1 MKNLVALVVLCLA
14 FALPALAVCPAGPGI
29 IAPTGSNVAV
39 VEGTVTLKWSPVSG
53 AASYDVYFGPAGA
66 CTGAPVATVNGTS
79 FQPPDED
86 VAPASS
92 YQWRVVANSVPGCT
106 TPPTS
111 SCASFSTRPCPT
123 AAPTLIAPAN
133 NSSIASGSVT
143 LQWSSVTNASFYEV
157 FVGLDGAEPSSHAFT
172 NITSKTFAIGPGIDV
187 EWYIVAHGSDC
198 VNGQAS
204 SSFRFSTNESACPT
218 GAAALTSPA
227 SGANFTEGTPV
238 LFSWSEVPNALSYDL
253 AINDGGGW
261 RVLTSTT
268 RTRTTE
274 NLPPG
279 TYEWEVHTNFAGG
292 CNPTGSDHR
301 TLSVTANSCS
311 TTPPL
316 LLAPA
321 NGASNVASPVQFQW
335 REVAGAARYHLF
347 VSVDGGPVA
356 LLATTTGT
364 THQATLN
371 GSSVLWAVAAAFD
384 NNCSDVRSE
393 PARFNLAGAA
403 CSTTGPQLLEPAN
416 NATDVASPVKLKW
429 APVTGAQRYIVLA
442 AIDDNEFTAIGTTEE
457 TQLETFVPANVL
469 VRWLVVAA
477 APNCPEV
484 RSATGQ
490 FRTAGPE
497 CTSASLA
504 LQSPAD
510 GAQVSSPV
518 ALSWSAVPNA
528 AAYRVWISIDG
539 DAPVN
544 VIRTAATSATVNLPS
559 GTMRW
564 YVEALRGQCDPVLSE
579 TRTFVVGAGAD
590 CTTRQAPTLAGPIG
604 APGSPVNVTNPVDLR
619 WNAVSGAIGYRV
631 FIAEG
636 TDAFE
641 DLGITRETHV
651 ARAFE
656 PGTYRWLVEAL
667 YENCPPVASA
677 QGHFRLERTTPRCST
692 TAPTILTP
700 ADNTAAT
707 SPVTI
712 NWTAVEGAE
721 KYRVYASLDG
731 GEPIHIGTTEETT
744 LTRAL
749 APGSIEIAV
758 EAVFNDCP
766 STFSARSRF
775 TIARAQNCST
785 AKPQLL
791 GPANGST
798 AAPGNVAFA
807 WQPLA
812 GAVRYVV
819 VVQAGEGARTPV
831 GETDLPSLDRKLP
844 AGRYTWSV
852 IAFFPG
858 CDPVESDRL
867 TFTLTSPDACD
878 TNRAPILFSPTE
890 RDGLVA
896 APVHFEWSSVARA
909 KGYQV
914 WGAKGGSE
922 PSIIAT
928 TRATEADVNLPAGNY
943 RWFVEALFEN
953 CPPVESAHAAFRVTG
968 QPIDCVSP
976 VKPEAQVVGQAL
988 SGTPY
993 KVRWTKLP
1001 QVALYEVQESTTL
1014 DFANATTRTVEAA
1027 SATFVHEV
1035 TASTQFLYRVRG
1047 ISNCNDERGP
1057 YSDVVG
1063 VFVIPPQSRN
1073 GSAEVGTEGNV
1084 VQTIFLPGADTPLQ
1098 FIATVD
1104 KPWLTVTPSSGTLP
1118 TTGITL
1124 TVTADPTVLALGT
1137 NTGTVK
1143 VAYSGAGKTTS
1154 HANTVSTVPISIS
1167 IVTPVTPAGKG
1178 TPPPDALIIP
1188 AVAHAEGANES
1199 FFESDIR
1206 VTNLSAQTMKYS
1218 VNFTPSGTDGTQKG
1232 SSSTIEI
1239 APNQTLALDDILATL
1254 FGSGSTSVIGML
1266 EIRPT
1271 SSQTSSSTSSGTKV
1285 SQLSTIASSR
1295 TYNLTP
1301 NGTFGQYIP
1310 ALPYSSF
1317 VGKSTT
1323 STPTIL
1329 SLQQIAQSASFR
1341 TNFGFAEASGQP
1353 ATLSMR
1359 VYDTANRLL
1368 ATIPVSLQAGEHK
1381 QINAM
1386 LAANGINDLADG
1398 RVEIEVTSSTGKVT
1412 AYASTVDNRTNDPL
1426 MVWPVVKGATTSNR
1440 FTLPGMATI
1449 NTGTALW
1456 RSDVRIFNAGAAT
1469 AATLTYYPQG
1479 NPGAPISKEITLDA
1493 GEVEVIDD
1501 ILGGLFAQ
1509 PNGAGGSLVVT
1520 TPNNAPIVA
1529 SARTY
1534 NQTTSGTYGQFI
1546 PGVTAAQSIG
1556 TGDRALQILQ
1566 LEQSSRIRTN
1576 IGFAETTGQ
1585 PVTIEVSLTQPDTKS
1600 TPILTYNLAAHE
1612 FRQVPLSAFPIG
1624 DALYNAR
1631 VSVKVVGGAGKVTAY
1646 GSAIDMITQDPTYVP
1661 AQ

>member
-1 MKNLVALVVLCLA
+1 MKNLVALVVSCLA
-14 FALPALAVCPAGPGI
+14 LVALALPAFAVCPAGPGI
-29 IAPTGSNVAV
+29 IGPTGSNVPV
-39 VEGTVTLKWSPVSG
+39 VDGTVTLKWTAVSG
-53 AASYDVYFGPAGA
+53 AASYDVYFGPPGS
-66 CTGAPVATVNGTS
+66 CTTGPVATVTGTT
-79 FQPPDED
+79 FEPTDGD

-92 YQWRVVANSVPGCT
+92 YQWRVVANSVPDCV
-106 TPPTS
+106 TPPSS

-133 NSSIASGSVT
+133 GGSIPSGSVT
-143 LQWSSVTNASFYEV
+143 LQWSPVTNATFYEI
-157 FVGLDGAEPSSHAFT
+157 FVGLDGATPSSHAFT
-172 NITSKTFAIGPGIDV
+172 TATSKTFAIGADIDV
-187 EWYIVAHGSDC
+187 EWYIVAHASDC
-198 VNGQAS
+198 GGQTSAS
-204 SSFRFSTNESACPT
+204 RTFTTAAPSCPT
-218 GAAALTSPA
+218 GVASLASPGN
-227 SGANFTEGTPV
+227 GANFVEGTAI
-238 LFSWSEVPNALSYDL
+238 LFTWSEVPNAQSYDL
-253 AINDGGGW
+253 KVNDGDGW
-261 RVLTSTT
+261 EVLTTTT
-268 RTRTTE
+268 RTRSTE
-274 NLPPG
+274 TLPPG
-279 TYEWEVHTNFAGG
+279 TYAWEVRTNFPGD
-292 CNPTGSDHR
+292 CEPTYSDVR
-301 TLSVTANSCS
+301 ALSVTADSCP
-311 TTPPL
+311 TTPPVL
-316 LLAPA
+316 LSPA
-321 NGASNVASPVQFQW
+321 NGASNVASPVRFQW
-335 REVAGAARYHLF
+335 QEVAGAVRYHLF
-347 VSVDGGPVA
+347 VSIDGGA
-356 LLATTTGT
+356 INLLATTTGT
-364 THQATLN
+364 THEATLA
-371 GSSVLWAVAAAFD
+371 GTSVLWTVAAVFGNDCTDLRA
-384 NNCSDVRSE
+384 E
-393 PARFNLAGAA
+393 PARFTLAGAT
-403 CSTTGPQLLEPAN
+403 CSTSGPQLLEPAN
-416 NATDVASPVKLKW
+416 DATNVASPVKLKW
-429 APVTGAQRYIVLA
+429 TKVTSAQRYIVLA
-442 AIDDNEFTAIGTTEE
+442 SIGENEFSAIGTTEE
-457 TQLETFVPANVL
+457 TELETFVPANAS
-469 VRWLVVAA
+469 VRWMVVAVSSS
-477 APNCPEV
+477 CPEV
-484 RSATGQ
+484 RSSIAQ
-490 FRTAGPE
+490 FRTAGQE
-497 CTSASLA
+497 CATATLA
-504 LQSPAD
+504 LQAPAE

-518 ALSWSAVPNA
+518 ALSWGAVANA
-528 AAYRVWISIDG
+528 VAYRVWISIDG

-544 VIRTAATSATVNLPS
+544 VIRTATTSATVSLPS

-564 YVEALRGQCDPVLSE
+564 YVEALRGSCDPVLSE
-579 TRTFVVGAGAD
+579 TRSFVVRVAGD
-590 CTTRQAPTLAGPIG
+590 CATRPAPTLAGPIG
-604 APGSPVNVTNPVDLR
+604 APGSPVDVTNPVDLR
-619 WNAVSGAIGYRV
+619 WNATSGAIGYRV

-636 TDAFE
+636 SDALE
-641 DLGITRETHV
+641 DLGITRETHL
-651 ARAFE
+651 ARPFE
-656 PGTYRWLVEAL
+656 PGTYRWLVEAI
-667 YENCPPVASA
+667 YENCAPVASA
-677 QGHFRLERTTPRCST
+677 QGYFRIERTTPRCPT
-692 TAPTILTP
+692 EAPVILTP
-700 ADNTAAT
+700 ADNSTAT

-712 NWTAVEGAE
+712 TWTAVEGAE

-749 APGSIEIAV
+749 TPGSIQIAV
-758 EAVFNDCP
+758 EAVFGDCP
-766 STFSARSRF
+766 STFSARTRI
-775 TIARAQNCST
+775 TIPRAQNCPT
-785 AKPQLL
+785 GKPQLL

-798 AAPGNVAFA
+798 AAAGNVAFT

-812 GAVRYVV
+812 GAIRYVV
-819 VVQAGEGARTPV
+819 LVQAGEGARTPV
-831 GETDLPSLDRKLP
+831 GETDYPSLDRKLP
-844 AGRYTWSV
+844 AGRYNWSV
-852 IAFFPG
+852 VAFFSG
-858 CDPVESDRL
+858 CDPVESDRF

-909 KGYQV
+909 KGYQI
-914 WGAKGGSE
+914 WGAKGGAE

-943 RWFVEALFEN
+943 RWFVEVLFEN
-953 CPPVESAHAAFRVTG
+953 CPPVESAHAAFRVSG

-976 VKPEAQVVGQAL
+976 AKPEAQIVGQAL

-993 KVRWTKLP
+993 KLRWTKLP
-1001 QVALYEVQESTTL
+1001 QVAVYEVQESATL
-1014 DFANATTRTVEAA
+1014 DFANATTRTVEAS

-1047 ISNCNDERGP
+1047 VSNCNDERGDF
-1057 YSDVVG
+1057 SDVVG

-1073 GSAEVGTEGNV
+1073 GSAEVGTEGSV
-1084 VQTIFLPGADTPLQ
+1084 VQTIFLPGAGAPLQ
-1098 FIATVD
+1098 FVATVD

-1154 HANTVSTVPISIS
+1154 LANTVSTVPISIS

-1239 APNQTLALDDILATL
+1239 GPNQTLALDDILATL

-1271 SSQTSSSTSSGTKV
+1271 STQSSSTGVKST
-1285 SQLSTIASSR
+1285 QLSTVASSR

-1310 ALPYSSF
+1310 ALPYASF

-1329 SLQQIAQSASFR
+1329 SLQQIAQSASYR

-1359 VYDTANRLL
+1359 VYDTGNHLL

-1381 QINAM
+1381 QVNAM
-1386 LAANGINDLADG
+1386 LAANGIDNLADG

-1449 NTGTALW
+1449 NTGAANW
-1456 RSDVRIFNAGAAT
+1456 RSDVRLFNAGAAT
-1469 AATLTYYPQG
+1469 SATLTYYPQG
-1479 NPGAPISKEITLDA
+1479 NPGAPITKEITLDA

-1509 PNGAGGSLVVT
+1509 PNGAGGSVVVT

-1556 TGDRALQILQ
+1556 NGDRALQILQ

-1585 PVTIEVSLTQPDTKS
+1585 PVTIEVSLTQSDTKS
-1600 TPILTYNLAAHE
+1600 TPILTYELAPHE

-1631 VSVKVVGGAGKVTAY
+1631 VSVKVVGGAGRVTAY